1 MVAPFSASPQCTSAR
16 IASELHRADALNG
29 VFDEVGVAS
38 ETRVGAF
45 RFYFDDQRW
54 EWSEQVQR
62 MHGYQPGTVTPTTEL
77 MLSHKHPDD
86 RDQIAQT
93 IDTTPR

>member
-1 MVAPFSASPQCTSAR
+1 MTTHSVGDLTSDDR
-16 IASELHRADALNG
+16 GQRADALNA

-45 RFYFDDQRW
+45 RFYFGDQRW

-62 MHGYQPGTVTPTTEL
+62 MHGYQPGAACVQPHVEVLQMKLT
-77 MLSHKHPDD
+77 
-86 RDQIAQT
+86 
-93 IDTTPR
+93 